1 MRANLKALAP
11 PASSRGAIADAAA
24 AATATARGTTISTA
38 IGTTSGAS
46 GGGGSGGSS
55 NGGEG
60 DMALDSE
67 ELLRLALPLA
77 LVQVLARPSFVLVSF
92 FFI

>member
-1 MRANLKALAP
+1 VRANLKALAP

-24 AATATARGTTISTA
+24 ATATARGTTMGAAT
-38 IGTTSGAS
+38 GTTSGTS